1 MGSIGDD
8 IMEYRFR
15 VWLSN
20 EDKKIFGE
28 GPFRLL
34 KKVEELGSLRLAS
47 ISMNMSYSKAWKILR
62 NIEEEM
68 SILVLERAVGGENG
82 GGSKITEEAKQLM
95 NKYEMLKLNI
105 EKAIENSI

>member
-34 KKVEELGSLRLAS
+34 KKVEELGSLRQAS

>member
-8 IMEYRFR
+8 IMEYKFR

-34 KKVEELGSLRLAS
+34 RKVEELGSLRQAS
-47 ISMNMSYSKAWKILR
+47 ISMNMSYSKAWKILK

-68 SILVLERAVGGENG
+68 NILVLERSVGGENG